1 MAKMKTEGGHE
12 LAPPQVWLMTHVGL
26 AFTTYVNTPSV
37 FTTPLRL
44 AFDLWAKKYG
54 VDFQQASLPYLLLG
68 PVPT

>member
-1 MAKMKTEGGHE
+1 MAKMKTKGGHE